1 MASLKSILF
10 LKMFDR
16 LLCNQKQEI
25 TEMQSMIDDFNDGI
39 YEARKERLP
48 VLIKGYFIDIFVVCL
63 NEELRILKSC
73 EEEEDKL
80 SNNVNAKLKDVH
92 DMEVMLLLTDKNPN

>member
-1 MASLKSILF
+1 
-10 LKMFDR
+10 
-16 LLCNQKQEI
+16 
-25 TEMQSMIDDFNDGI
+25 MQSLIDDFNDRI
-39 YEARKERLP
+39 YQARKERLP
-48 VLIKGYFIDIFVVCL
+48 VLIKGNFIDIFIVCL

-92 DMEVMLLLTDKNPN
+92 DMEVMLIDLLNNQQYT